1 MLAVKLASLVL
12 AGSVPFSLTLAPGK
26 MTAQPGGQ
34 QHLRIFDTGKT
45 PATVVMAF
53 REIQRDATGI
63 CTITTQPVTWAR
75 ADPAAFTL
83 TPGKNKLVTI
93 TIAHTASPGRHDLA
107 IEATS
112 VVTHGGNIKLNA
124 LLVSQALVT
133 FPGPVLKHQPAPC
146 LAVTA
151 PRHQAAA
158 ALSVP
163 LIGGAALAAVAALLA
178 GWAFLLRARH
188 RQAAAR

>member
-26 MTAQPGGQ
+26 VTAQPGGQ
-34 QHLRIFDTGKT
+34 QHLRVFDTGKA

-53 REIQRDATGI
+53 REIQRDARGI
-63 CTITTQPVTWAR
+63 CTITTQPATWAR

-83 TPGKNKLVTI
+83 APGQNRLVTI
-93 TIAHTASPGRHDLA
+93 TIGHTASPSRHDLA

-112 VVTHGGNIKLNA
+112 VVTRGGIIKLNA
-124 LLVSQALVT
+124 ILVSQALVT
-133 FPGPVLKHQPAPC
+133 FPGPVPKHQPAPC

-151 PRHQAAA
+151 PRHPAAA
-158 ALSVP
+158 GLSVS
-163 LIGGAALAAVAALLA
+163 LIGGAALAAVAVLLA
-178 GWAFLLRARH
+178 GWAFLLRTRH
-188 RQAAAR
+188 RQALTR